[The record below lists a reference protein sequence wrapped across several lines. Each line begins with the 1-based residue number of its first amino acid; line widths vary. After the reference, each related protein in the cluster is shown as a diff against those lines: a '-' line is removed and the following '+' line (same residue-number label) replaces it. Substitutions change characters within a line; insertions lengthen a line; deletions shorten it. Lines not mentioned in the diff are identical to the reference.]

1 MTKRDFFRIIA
12 KLFGLYIFINY
23 LFSGILTNFS
33 IFSME
38 EEPFVI
44 VMSIVV
50 VLIWAALFLAIM
62 FKTDSLIDML
72 GLDKGFEEERI
83 DLGEMKA
90 TGLMKIGLIVIGAIL
105 VIDNLAPLLYH
116 LVYAFKAEVNDYNVQ
131 SQTNSPVSIQI
142 IKVILGAILVLNND
156 RIVKA
161 VIGNKL

>member
-1 MTKRDFFRIIA
+1 
-12 KLFGLYIFINY
+12 
-23 LFSGILTNFS
+23 
-33 IFSME
+33 ME